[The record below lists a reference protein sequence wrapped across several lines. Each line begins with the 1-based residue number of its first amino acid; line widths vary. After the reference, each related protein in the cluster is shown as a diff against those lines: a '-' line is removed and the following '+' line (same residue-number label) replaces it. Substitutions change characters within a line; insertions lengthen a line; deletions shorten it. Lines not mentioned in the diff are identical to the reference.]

1 MKQLESSKTAN
12 LGATSKYS
20 ATIVLDL
27 TAHVFSKNKE
37 CAGINY
43 RKWPG
48 ILKFIPNPNPKSLT
62 LSLGLGLRVRFR
74 VKVSCFAVL
83 QRFRCLAAVSLF
95 SSTHWVRIRIIS
107 IENKEDFYA

>member
-27 TAHVFSKNKE
+27 TAHVFSRNKE

-43 RKWPG
+43 REWRG
-48 ILKFIPNPNPKSLT
+48 IPNPNPKSLT

-74 VKVSCFAVL
+74 VKVSCFAVS